1 MFFVKS
7 LVKPSTL
14 LKYKQN
20 NINNINNHKINDT
33 NNIELSKLV
42 VIFNSIDTSQS
53 EYKKVRL
60 EVYKN
65 YILSY
70 YLHCCKK

>member
-14 LKYKQN
+14 LKYKQK
-20 NINNINNHKINDT
+20 NHKINDT
-33 NNIELSKLV
+33 NNIELSKLI
-42 VIFNSIDTSQS
+42 VIFNKIDVSQS
-53 EYKKVRL
+53 EYKKLKL
-60 EVYKN
+60 ELYKN

-70 YLHCCKK
+70 YLHCCKT